1 MAVYLFTWYH
11 SIVITSLLSRL
22 HESDIDSELDGLIG
36 SGPLPGK
43 VTVPGHIDVSGK
55 HLIWQW
61 MDPDSSG
68 EGYDFNKV
76 LPMVI
81 HIPMDHD
88 TSDWPY
94 DFLEK
99 ERPHQADTVG
109 MLDAFVRITNG
120 NSALRFARRF
130 GVLHIC
136 RHGLQYNHSQACLAS
151 SQQTGWNPESREP
164 LEGWF
169 HHAKRARA
177 ILGLSASLQI
187 KDERNP
193 IGSRDD
199 WAFVYQRRGG
209 QASIDELMRAFTSTP
224 SLAKSF
230 LVSDINNWLVEG
242 NVRPTIS
249 WGEEEAP
256 GFSLNASTYGLLGV
270 QLMTAVSKFQ
280 DVYFCDGCGNP
291 YVRKTRKPQSG
302 RKQYCEACGEQVASK
317 NRQARYRQKERDKS
331 KAKGIGGKA

>member
-1 MAVYLFTWYH
+1 MAAYLFTWY
-11 SIVITSLLSRL
+11 SFTVITPLLSRL
-22 HESDIDSELDGLIG
+22 EEAGIPLESDGSIG
-36 SGPLPGK
+36 AGPLPGK
-43 VTVPGHIDVSGK
+43 VAVPGHIEANGG
-55 HLIWQW
+55 HLTWQW
-61 MDPDSSG
+61 MNPDSSRT
-68 EGYDFNKV
+68 EFDFNT
-76 LPMVI
+76 LLAMVI
-81 HIPMDHD
+81 LIPKDLD
-88 TSDWPY
+88 TSAWSY

-99 ERPHQADTVG
+99 DRPHQADTSG
-109 MLDAFVRITNG
+109 MLDAFVRITNR

-187 KDERNP
+187 ADERNP

-199 WAFVYQRRGG
+199 WAFLYERKGG
-209 QASIDELMRAFTSTP
+209 KASIDELMQAFTSTP

-230 LVSDINNWLVEG
+230 LVSDINDWLVEG

-249 WGEEEAP
+249 WGEEASP
-256 GFSLNASTYGLLGV
+256 GFSLNASTFGLLGV
-270 QLMTAVSKFQ
+270 QLMTAVSKVQ

-291 YVRKTRKPQSG
+291 YSRKKRKPQAG
-302 RKQYCEACGEQVASK
+302 RNQYCDTCGEQVASK
-317 NRQARYRQKERDKS
+317 NRQARRRHKLKANPLGEKS
-331 KAKGIGGKA
+331 